1 MTYFIMV
8 RDMKG
13 FDSIFRT
20 EVKREWKWIPG
31 HELFYKVSNLGEVYS
46 TYSKCQLE
54 PVRGKWVNL
63 CGYGR
68 VERYKIAYLVAR
80 AFVPNPELRP
90 YVIHLNGDRTDHRAS
105 NLAWSEESEEDARG
119 RRVQKFS
126 RKVLCYSEDGELLG
140 KYESVG
146 SAASAMGVARQ
157 GIMRVCNGKG
167 KRCGGY
173 IWRYE

>member
-1 MTYFIMV
+1 MM
-8 RDMKG
+8 

-20 EVKREWKWIPG
+20 EVKRIWKWIPG
-31 HELFYKVSNLGEVYS
+31 YEKLYKVSNLGEVYS
-46 TYSKCQLE
+46 QRGACELE
-54 PVRGKWVNL
+54 LVRGKWVNL
-63 CGYGR
+63 SNAGR
-68 VERYKIAYLVAR
+68 VERCKVAYLVAR
-80 AFVPNPELRP
+80 AFVKNPEFRP

-119 RRVQKFS
+119 RRRQRGS

-157 GIMRVCNGKG
+157 GIMRVCDGKG

>member
-1 MTYFIMV
+1 MA
-8 RDMKG
+8 RNMKG

-31 HELFYKVSNLGEVYS
+31 HELFYKVSNLGEIYS
-46 TYSKCQLE
+46 VRGGCCLE

-63 CGYGR
+63 SEQGK
-68 VERYKIAYLVAR
+68 VERYKIAYVVAR
-80 AFVPNPELRP
+80 VFLPNPEMRP
-90 YVIHLNGDRTDHRAS
+90 YVIHVNGDRTDNRVS
-105 NLAWSEESEEDARG
+105 NLAWSEKSEEDERG
-119 RRVQKFS
+119 RRMQKGS

-146 SAASAMGVARQ
+146 SAALAMGVAKQ

>member
-1 MTYFIMV
+1 ME
-8 RDMKG
+8 R

-20 EVKREWKWIPG
+20 QEKRRWEPVPG
-31 HELFYKVSNLGEVYS
+31 YEGSYRVSNLGEVYS
-46 TYSKCQLE
+46 
-54 PVRGKWVNL
+54 VRGKCYLEIVRGRYVNL
-63 CGYGR
+63 SKQGR
-68 VERYKIAYLVAR
+68 IERLKIAYLVAR
-80 AFVPNPELRP
+80 AFMKNPELRP

-119 RRVQKFS
+119 RRKQKGTRS
-126 RKVLCYSEDGELLG
+126 VLCYSEDGELLG

>member
-1 MTYFIMV
+1 MT
-8 RDMKG
+8 

-20 EVKREWKWIPG
+20 EVKRIWKWIPG
-31 HELFYKVSNLGEVYS
+31 YEKLYKVSNLGEVYS
-46 TYSKCQLE
+46 QRGACELE
-54 PVRGKWVNL
+54 LVRGRYVNL
-63 CGYGR
+63 SNAGR
-68 VERYKIAYLVAR
+68 VERYKVAYVVAR
-80 AFVPNPELRP
+80 VFVKNPELRP

-105 NLAWSEESEEDARG
+105 NLAWSEKSEEDERG
-119 RRVQKFS
+119 RRKQKGTRS
-126 RKVLCYSEDGELLG
+126 VLCYSEDGELLG